1 MHRVI
6 KPTVHANFTNKP
18 AEQVMRKRWL
28 T

>member
-1 MHRVI
+1 MYRVI
-6 KPTVHANFTNKP
+6 KPTVHANFPNKP